1 MSDMPDLHSNREP
14 FEVLFSPWREDLAKR
29 IIKRLH
35 EKGAQV
41 SYGKMKYITF
51 SSGEILP
58 DVPQSVR
65 GKHVYFLHDLLVE
78 DPNIALMRY
87 LLSADALTRSDVAS
101 IICVFP
107 NIPYLRQDRRE
118 PDERASISAAVVL
131 RLIEESSPR
140 IRTIITYHMHAAQ
153 ETGFIRLPIANIPG
167 YVDHIRHLREERGE
181 ALADVVIAAPDL
193 GASKY
198 ARRIRKTIGSRYQI
212 AIVDKQRDKG
222 ATRPLDVI
230 GEPVKGRRV
239 IMFDDIIDTGGSMI
253 GAARRLQDEGAI
265 DVELRCTHGLF
276 NGDAIE
282 KFRSAGLRVVM
293 LETVSRPQSFYESE
307 RSWLTILPIDEMLS
321 NAMHQTMQVGGS
333 VSQLVR

>member
-1 MSDMPDLHSNREP
+1 MNDMPDFHSNKEP
-14 FEVLFSPWREDLAKR
+14 FEVVFSPWREDLAKG

-35 EKGAQV
+35 EKGVQV
-41 SYGKMKYITF
+41 SYSKMRYKTF
-51 SSGEILP
+51 ATGEILP

-65 GKHVYFLHDLLVE
+65 GKHVYFLHDLLAE

-87 LLSADALTRSDVAS
+87 LLTADALTRSDVAS

-118 PDERASISAAVVL
+118 PDDRASISAAVVL

-140 IRTIITYHMHAAQ
+140 IRTVITYHMHAAQ
-153 ETGFIRLPIANIPG
+153 ETGFVRLPIANLPG
-167 YVDHIRHLREERGE
+167 YVDHIRHLKQERGE
-181 ALADVVIAAPDL
+181 DLGDAVIAAPDL

-198 ARRIRKTIGSRYQI
+198 ARRIRKAIGSRYQI
-212 AIVDKQRDKG
+212 AIVDKERDNG
-222 ATRPLDVI
+222 VTRPLDVI

-239 IMFDDIIDTGGSMI
+239 IMFDDIIDTGGSI
-253 GAARRLQDEGAI
+253 LGAAQRLQDEGAL

-276 NGDAIE
+276 NGDAVQR
-282 KFRSAGLRVVM
+282 FRGAGLRVVM
-293 LETVSRPQSFYESE
+293 LDTVSRPQSFHESE
-307 RSWLTILPIDEMLS
+307 RSWLTILPIDDMLAA
-321 NAMHQTMQVGGS
+321 AMHQTMQVAGS